1 MLFLEAQQALLSVI
15 TYMKDTISDPEK
27 HMGRFTREDKVCFIC
42 SNVLFCLPNLFHT
55 RWVAGDISGRLPCS
69 RKNSQLPL
77 PNGRS
82 SVSGLS
88 NSERGILS
96 IMVYIGRLFPKG
108 VTFISFRYIKGRGI
122 CLLGL

>member
-1 MLFLEAQQALLSVI
+1 
-15 TYMKDTISDPEK
+15 MKDTISDPEK

-42 SNVLFCLPNLFHT
+42 SKVLFCLPNLFHT
-55 RWVAGDISGRLPCS
+55 RWVAGDISGRLTCS

-88 NSERGILS
+88 NSGKGDTFYNGLYRET
-96 IMVYIGRLFPKG
+96 FPKRG
-108 VTFISFRYIKGRGI
+108 NFISFRYIKGRGI

>member
-1 MLFLEAQQALLSVI
+1 
-15 TYMKDTISDPEK
+15 MKDTISDPEK

-42 SNVLFCLPNLFHT
+42 SKVFFFFYPNLFHT
-55 RWVAGDISGRLPCS
+55 RWVAGDISGRLACS

-88 NSERGILS
+88 NFGKGGTFYNGLYRETFPERGNFYKLQ
-96 IMVYIGRLFPKG
+96 VYKR
-108 VTFISFRYIKGRGI
+108 
-122 CLLGL
+122 